1 MLKEGACLI
10 ANIRCIVPFQA
21 IQLYLFF
28 NVSAKGTYTAPSETD
43 ALEHEKLDLAAE
55 HELKCLRLVCFY
67 HGKIPSDKSG

>member
-1 MLKEGACLI
+1 MLKEGACPV
-10 ANIRCIVPFQA
+10 ANIRSIVPFHA

-43 ALEHEKLDLAAE
+43 ALGHEKLDLAE
-55 HELKCLRLVCFY
+55 RELKCLRLVCFY